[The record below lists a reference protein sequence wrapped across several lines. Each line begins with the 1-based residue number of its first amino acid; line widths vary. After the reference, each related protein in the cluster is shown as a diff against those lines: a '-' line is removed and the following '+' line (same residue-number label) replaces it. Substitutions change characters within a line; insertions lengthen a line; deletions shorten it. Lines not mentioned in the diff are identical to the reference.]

1 LHIYFF
7 KLKDSFGDRGKRRGI
22 GKKGKERREE
32 ERDSFLGERKEE
44 RGTRERNHQEK
55 GERETIRERG
65 YRG

>member
-1 LHIYFF
+1 MGIEE
-7 KLKDSFGDRGKRRGI
+7 SGGGI

-44 RGTRERNHQEK
+44 RGARERNHQEK
-55 GERETIRERG
+55 GERGTIKERG